1 MWLNMRSQLN
11 TSTVGRYIRG
21 HEEGEGLNSMRR
33 LVSVSFLKEQF
44 NVFGR
49 KSRKILDASL
59 TFSLTYSNPKVN
71 KFQTDTANITEY
83 YIIKN

>member
-21 HEEGEGLNSMRR
+21 HEEGEGLNSMSR

-49 KSRKILDASL
+49 KRRKALDASL

-71 KFQTDTANITEY
+71 KFFKLTLLILE
-83 YIIKN
+83 YII

>member
-21 HEEGEGLNSMRR
+21 HEEGEGLNSMSR

-44 NVFGR
+44 HFVVE
-49 KSRKILDASL
+49 
-59 TFSLTYSNPKVN
+59 KVG
-71 KFQTDTANITEY
+71 KY
-83 YIIKN
+83 LMLV

>member
-44 NVFGR
+44 DFVVE
-49 KSRKILDASL
+49 
-59 TFSLTYSNPKVN
+59 KVG
-71 KFQTDTANITEY
+71 KY
-83 YIIKN
+83 LMLV